1 MHLTSRL
8 LLLTGL
14 ALLPLALCSAGKL
27 ELKRTGRPRLKSLPT
42 SGCALVKLGL
52 RTAGTAFDA
61 TLAALP
67 SSSSCAASVQN
78 P

>member
-14 ALLPLALCSAGKL
+14 ALLPLAL
-27 ELKRTGRPRLKSLPT
+27 KRTGRALLKSLPS
-42 SGCALVKLGL
+42 SGCALAEQGL

-61 TLAALP
+61 TPAALP